1 MPRSRK
7 GIGGPKTNAGKTV
20 SSLNAMQ
27 HGILSRQAV
36 LKNEDPADLQRIA
49 TSLHQQLQPDGEFET
64 MLVDRIV
71 SCYWRLA
78 RAQRAETALMDNHYA
93 EILATGKGAFTPEQ
107 RRQRATIA
115 IISNHNI
122 EYLDRYESA
131 IERRFFRACRELW
144 TAKASRIAGAPV
156 TPGPL
161 HVSLTATGP
170 RRPIAQPESEHGE
183 PGDSAA

>member
-7 GIGGPKTNAGKTV
+7 GIGGPKTTDGKAV
-20 SSLNAMQ
+20 SSLNAMK

-36 LKNEDPADLQRIA
+36 LKNEDPAELERIA
-49 TSLHQQLQPDGEFET
+49 TGLHRQLEPDGEFET

-93 EILATGKGAFTPEQ
+93 EILAMGKGEFTPEE
-107 RRQRATIA
+107 RRQRATFA
-115 IISNHNI
+115 LISNDNI

-144 TAKASRIAGAPV
+144 TAKASSIAGAPV
-156 TPGPL
+156 TPGLL
-161 HVSLTATGP
+161 HVSLTATGK
-170 RRPIAQPESEHGE
+170 RRQPNAEHIE